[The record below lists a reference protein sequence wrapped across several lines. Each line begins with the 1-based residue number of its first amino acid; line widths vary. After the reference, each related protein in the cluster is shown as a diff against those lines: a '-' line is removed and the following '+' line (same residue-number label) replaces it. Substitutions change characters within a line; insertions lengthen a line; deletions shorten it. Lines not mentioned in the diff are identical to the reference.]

1 MKTGHLRWSC
11 FFLVLLVAGRAWGAA
26 EAAAS
31 GAPVVPTVPVTTLT
45 ELQAAL
51 EAQVSQ
57 PKFLGALWSVKVVSL
72 DPGRTLYEHAPT
84 RRMSPA
90 SNSKLYVGALAL
102 DALGGDFRIRT
113 PLLGSVAVN
122 AAGELLGDLI
132 VSGRGD
138 PSWDPRRAKQEF
150 MAAFEPCI
158 AVLKKAGV
166 RRIAGDVVVGA
177 RVVGREFMATGGGRF
192 LQQRRDGGKRVRVRR
207 NHAALQIRGEGLRHC
222 GGGFGFGVGGN
233 GFGGRREEGENRHD
247 ADRKNPDRHHDFQQ
261 TESQATPRTAR
272 RLTIKS

>member
-1 MKTGHLRWSC
+1 MKTGRLRWSC
-11 FFLVLLVAGRAWGAA
+11 FFLVLLVVGRAWGAA
-26 EAAAS
+26 EVAVP
-31 GAPVVPTVPVTTLT
+31 GAPAKPTVPVTTLT

-72 DPGRTLYEHAPT
+72 DSGRTLYEHAPT

-102 DALGGDFRIRT
+102 DALGGDFRT
-113 PLLGSVAVN
+113 PLLGSVAAN

-150 MAAFEPCI
+150 MAVFEPFVA
-158 AVLKKAGV
+158 AVKKAGV
-166 RRIAGDVVVGA
+166 RRIAGDLVADGTFYQGRA
-177 RVVGREFMATGGGRF
+177 RVGRWMT
-192 LQQRRDGGKRVRVRR
+192 
-207 NHAALQIRGEGLRHC
+207 
-222 GGGFGFGVGGN
+222 
-233 GFGGRREEGENRHD
+233 
-247 ADRKNPDRHHDFQQ
+247 
-261 TESQATPRTAR
+261 
-272 RLTIKS
+272 

>member
-1 MKTGHLRWSC
+1 MRGEATGQAARSFTAEMPGTLWRRRVLRSCAPASGPPRSAPMKIGHLRWSC
-11 FFLVLLVAGRAWGAA
+11 FFLVLLVVGRAWGAA
-26 EAAAS
+26 EVAVP
-31 GAPVVPTVPVTTLT
+31 GAPAGPTVPVTTLT

-72 DPGRTLYEHAPT
+72 DSGRTLYEHAPT

-138 PSWDPRRAKQEF
+138 PSWDPRRAKREF
-150 MAAFEPCI
+150 MTAFEPFVA
-158 AVLKKAGV
+158 AVKKAGQKL
-166 RRIAGDVVVGA
+166 I
-177 RVVGREFMATGGGRF
+177 
-192 LQQRRDGGKRVRVRR
+192 
-207 NHAALQIRGEGLRHC
+207 C
-222 GGGFGFGVGGN
+222 C
-233 GFGGRREEGENRHD
+233 
-247 ADRKNPDRHHDFQQ
+247 
-261 TESQATPRTAR
+261 
-272 RLTIKS
+272 